1 MTYAAIITAAADAA
15 VTGRVKLAL
24 EKKAAVQI
32 VNLVNT
38 SDQRERRVCNSIL
51 DENGVPRQYTE
62 MVLIMLDLTGGV
74 TVTSPT
80 DAQIDTAVNALWDR
94 FISLV
99 A

>member
-1 MTYAAIITAAADAA
+1 MTYAAVITANADAA

-32 VNLVNT
+32 VNLV
-38 SDQRERRVCNSIL
+38 SSGDQRERRVCNSIL
-51 DENGVPRQYTE
+51 DENGVPRQYVD

-80 DAQIDTAVNALWDR
+80 DAQIDTAVDTLWAR
-94 FISLV
+94 MIALV